1 MTNRATRR
9 DIIFGVVLIL
19 AAIGSYEVLNH
30 VGRAKLIHIDTP
42 LDALIPLVPVFVI
55 PYLSFIPLV
64 FVVVPLLAI
73 RSKQVFMSY
82 AIAVFAAQMVL
93 NALYLL
99 VPATVSR
106 PEVTGTDVFSVL
118 LRDLVWGLD
127 EPINTFPSNHVAL
140 SVIAILALAQ
150 LGLNR
155 RLVLVLQLWLA
166 VICIST
172 LLVHQHIIWDV
183 LAGAAIGAT
192 AYWAVAKIYARSI
205 ARRG

>member
-1 MTNRATRR
+1 
-9 DIIFGVVLIL
+9 
-19 AAIGSYEVLNH
+19 
-30 VGRAKLIHIDTP
+30 
-42 LDALIPLVPVFVI
+42 VF

-64 FVVVPLLAI
+64 FVVVPLLAL

-82 AIAVFAAQMVL
+82 ATAVFAAQMVL

-106 PEVTGTDVFSVL
+106 PELTGTDVFSVL

-140 SVIAILALAQ
+140 SVIAMLALAQ
-150 LGLNR
+150 LGLNKS
-155 RLVLVLQLWLA
+155 LVLVLQLWLG

-172 LLVHQHIIWDV
+172 LLVHQHVIWDV
-183 LAGAAIGAT
+183 LAGAAIGALAYLAT
-192 AYWAVAKIYARSI
+192 ARIYGRSM